1 MFESVC
7 VCVCER
13 NCVFVWAC
21 AFVFLM
27 LFKIKNW
34 VKIVFFDLSV
44 LSEYYLCFRAFLPLC
59 FSLSTNT
66 PQSELQIAFDIRYT
80 LLFLLENLCTFV
92 YLMEHPLRVEKS
104 TLKSGFILKLENLS
118 RRWETPEQP
127 CLVINLFSHCPL
139 FSSWMLVDI
148 LVVCIT
154 LLYIS
159 LPVICQ

>member
-1 MFESVC
+1 MFES

-44 LSEYYLCFRAFLPLC
+44 LSEYYLCFRAFFVTVLFALYKYPSEWTSNCLWYKDILYRSFSRTCVPL
-59 FSLSTNT
+59 FTSWNI
-66 PQSELQIAFDIRYT
+66 PW
-80 LLFLLENLCTFV
+80 
-92 YLMEHPLRVEKS
+92 VEKS
-104 TLKSGFILKLENLS
+104 TLKSGFILKPENLS

-127 CLVINLFSHCPL
+127 CLVINLSSHCPL